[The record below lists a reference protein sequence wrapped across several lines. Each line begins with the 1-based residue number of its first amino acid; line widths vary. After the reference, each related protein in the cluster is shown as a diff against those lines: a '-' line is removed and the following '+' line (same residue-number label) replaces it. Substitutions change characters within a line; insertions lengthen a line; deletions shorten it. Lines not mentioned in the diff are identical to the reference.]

1 MSVPANP
8 MPRAPFLSENQ
19 EARSSRRESA
29 QTSASPN
36 QQLAQ
41 AVPQK
46 LLVSYFYTNE
56 MPLKAPRAR

>member
-46 LLVSYFYTNE
+46 LLVSYFYTN
-56 MPLKAPRAR
+56 